1 MKMRKQRYIGL
12 ALIALSAALI
22 LLVSAGST
30 PEERDATAV
39 LLTLP
44 LGVYM
49 IFTPHYILRDCDPA
63 AEQQR
68 HERSLTQW
76 QERE

>member
-1 MKMRKQRYIGL
+1 MKMRKQKCIGL
-12 ALIALSAALI
+12 VLVAVSIALMV
-22 LLVSAGST
+22 LVSAGRT
-30 PEERDATAV
+30 LEDRDATAV

-44 LGVYM
+44 VGVYM
-49 IFTPHYILRDCDPA
+49 IFTPHYILRDCDTA